1 MLFHLK
7 NKNSVS
13 YIQRILLKEIGVY
26 VISNKSSLYRSNNN
40 EDFFKINDQSI
51 EQNRI
56 QDNQPYKIE
65 SNTFDILK
73 NVVNN
78 CKLCDLCHYRKNVV
92 FGSGNIS
99 EGSCLIIGE
108 APGEQE
114 DATGIPFVGRAGKLL
129 DQMLNAI
136 EIHRD
141 RETFI
146 TNIVKCR
153 PPANRNPKIEEL
165 ELCRPFLL
173 EQIDF
178 LKPNKI
184 LLLGKFSA
192 NAVLNNS
199 LSIRELRGKV
209 HYFSTGNQSNDIP
222 VVVSYHPA
230 YLLRKPEEKYL
241 VWDDLCLLKS
251 ICN

>member
-1 MLFHLK
+1 MFFYLK

-13 YIQRILLKEIGVY
+13 YIHRILLKEIGVRI
-26 VISNKSSLYRSNNN
+26 ISDKNSLDREKHKDFFLKTSNRSVENRVQDYHTDKINSNN
-40 EDFFKINDQSI
+40 
-51 EQNRI
+51 
-56 QDNQPYKIE
+56 
-65 SNTFDILK
+65 FDILK
-73 NVVNN
+73 NLVNS

-99 EGSCLIIGE
+99 KGLCLIIGE

-114 DATGIPFVGRAGKLL
+114 DATGIPFVGKSGKLL

-136 EIHRD
+136 EIYRD
-141 RETFI
+141 RDTFI

-153 PPANRNPKIEEL
+153 PPANRNPKPEEL

-184 LLLGKFSA
+184 FVLGKFSA

-199 LSIRELRGKV
+199 LSIRELRGKI
-209 HYFSTGNQSNDIP
+209 HYFSHGNQSNNIP

-230 YLLRKPEEKYL
+230 YLLRKPEEKSL

-251 ICN
+251 I

>member
-1 MLFHLK
+1 MLFYLK

-13 YIQRILLKEIGVY
+13 YIQRILLKEIGVRI
-26 VISNKSSLYRSNNN
+26 VSEESSLNRSKHKEKFLKIDNPSIEENISNDHRANKINSNN
-40 EDFFKINDQSI
+40 
-51 EQNRI
+51 
-56 QDNQPYKIE
+56 
-65 SNTFDILK
+65 FDILK
-73 NVVNN
+73 NVVNK
-78 CKLCDLCHYRKNVV
+78 CQLCDLCHSRKNVV
-92 FGSGNIS
+92 FGSGNITQC
-99 EGSCLIIGE
+99 SCLIIGE

-114 DATGIPFVGRAGKLL
+114 DATGIPFVGRSGKLL

-153 PPANRNPKIEEL
+153 PPANRNPKLEEL
-165 ELCRPFLL
+165 ESCRPFLL

-178 LKPNKI
+178 LKPSKI
-184 LLLGKFSA
+184 LVLGKFAA

-209 HYFSTGNQSNDIP
+209 HYFSSGNKSNDIP
-222 VVVSYHPA
+222 VIVSYHPA
-230 YLLRKPEEKYL
+230 YLLRRPEEKSL

-251 ICN
+251 V